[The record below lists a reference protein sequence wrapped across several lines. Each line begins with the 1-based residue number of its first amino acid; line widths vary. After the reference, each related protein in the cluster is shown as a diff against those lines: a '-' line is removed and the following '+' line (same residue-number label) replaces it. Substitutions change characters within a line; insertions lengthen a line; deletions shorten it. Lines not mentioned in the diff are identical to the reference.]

1 MTSAGSASEA
11 PVDLTAAINWGY
23 LRQAEAETALAHL
36 DRLLGS
42 LWKLT
47 H

>member
-1 MTSAGSASEA
+1 MH
-11 PVDLTAAINWGY
+11 VDL
-23 LRQAEAETALAHL
+23 REAEAEPAFGHL